1 MDLSGRLSRRGTQV
15 CKPGAGTVPT
25 PSAAPGAG
33 AVPGKVSAKKWV
45 VILKNSEPRGERTD
59 VAIRHSGL
67 DLSDESGMSWSPI
80 WQPQVEQK

>member
-1 MDLSGRLSRRGTQV
+1 MDLSGRLARRGTQV
-15 CKPGAGTVPT
+15 CRPGAGAGT
-25 PSAAPGAG
+25 APGPALDSG

-45 VILKNSEPRGERTD
+45 VILKNSEPRGERMD

-67 DLSDESGMSWSPI
+67 DLSDESGISWSPM